1 MFLWSVLA
9 IFEIYTNKCS
19 CFGSKYGILV
29 YRYRSTRIGIGG
41 DRKGVRPIISTYEA
55 LMIML
60 AFGTFILTLLALII
74 KINNKK

>member
-1 MFLWSVLA
+1 M
-9 IFEIYTNKCS
+9 
-19 CFGSKYGILV
+19 
-29 YRYRSTRIGIGG
+29 
-41 DRKGVRPIISTYEA
+41 RPIISTYEA